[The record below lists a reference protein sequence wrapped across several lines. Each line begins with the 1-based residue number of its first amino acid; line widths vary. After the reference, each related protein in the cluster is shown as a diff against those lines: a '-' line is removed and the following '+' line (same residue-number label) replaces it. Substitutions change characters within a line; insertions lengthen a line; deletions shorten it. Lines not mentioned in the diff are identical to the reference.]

1 METLQ
6 FTKAQSRSLSNYK
19 RMGIDIEVLDSE
31 LIKITQSRLINGYVL
46 NQKQL
51 VERAKEVFPDA
62 KVIPVVFSLD
72 VDSITVEWIEGKMK
86 EFGISRN
93 DLIKQLA
100 IDKSS
105 LSLYFSGK
113 RGLDKSQRA
122 AFYFYFLT
130 YELNRDFR
138 DDSEHSIISK
148 SILELDPIA
157 KPKEESIETQLKN
170 AKERIKI
177 LQSLGNKLRRDFNK

>member
-6 FTKAQSRSLSNYK
+6 ITKAQSRSISNYK
-19 RMGIDIEVLDSE
+19 RMGIDLEVLDND
-31 LIKITQSRLINGYVL
+31 LIKITQSRLLNGYVL

-62 KVIPVVFSLD
+62 KIIPVVFSLD
-72 VDSITVEWIEGKMK
+72 VDSITIEWIEAKMK

-138 DDSEHSIISK
+138 EVNTDRLVYNDKEGIRVQLEDAKRHIEGLK
-148 SILELDPIA
+148 KAEQNIL
-157 KPKEESIETQLKN
+157 
-170 AKERIKI
+170 
-177 LQSLGNKLRRDFNK
+177 